1 MLVRD
6 LLAAIALVG
15 SIAALS
21 GCAGTGNYVWF
32 SALPAEDSS
41 SEYIINV
48 GDVVN
53 VRVLGHD
60 DMLTKARVRAD
71 GRIAVPIIGEVE
83 ARGKRPS
90 ALRTEIEA
98 RLKDFLVMP
107 SVTLNIDETLAVS
120 IAVLGEVIHPGV
132 FPIDPSMSLAQVL
145 ALSGGVNDFASRDR
159 IFVVRTSPKAER
171 IRFTYE
177 AVLRNDN
184 HAAAFRLHP
193 GDFVVVE

>member
-1 MLVRD
+1 MLLR
-6 LLAAIALVG
+6 LLTAMASLALAAV
-15 SIAALS
+15 ST
-21 GCAGTGNYVWF
+21 GCAGPGSYVWF
-32 SALPAEDSS
+32 SAMPAEDSS
-41 SEYIINV
+41 GEYLINA
-48 GDVVN
+48 GDVIN
-53 VRVLGHD
+53 VRVLGHE

-90 ALRTEIEA
+90 ALRAEIEG

-107 SVTLNIDETLAVS
+107 SVTVNVDESLPVS
-120 IAVLGEVIHPGV
+120 IAVLGEVTHPGV

-145 ALSGGVNDFASRDR
+145 ALSGGVTDFASRDR
-159 IFVVRTSPKAER
+159 IFVIRSSPKPER

-177 AVLRNDN
+177 AVVRNESRADG
-184 HAAAFRLHP
+184 FRLHP